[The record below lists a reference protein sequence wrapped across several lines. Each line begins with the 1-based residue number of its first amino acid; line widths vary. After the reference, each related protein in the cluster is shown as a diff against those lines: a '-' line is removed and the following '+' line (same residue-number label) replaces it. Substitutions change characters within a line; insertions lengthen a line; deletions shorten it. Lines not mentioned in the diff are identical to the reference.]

1 MRSALLFIVVL
12 AACENKGHHTF
23 SSTKEFC
30 FMSIADLRKDYTQA
44 TLDEADALAN
54 PFDFFKLWFEQA
66 LNADLPEP
74 NAMTLATVNA
84 KGRPSARIVL
94 IKGLDARGIT
104 FFTNYESRKGQEL
117 AQNPHAALLFHW
129 TELERQVRIEGR
141 VEKCSPEE
149 SDAYYLS
156 RPAGSRLGAWASPQ
170 SQVIDSREVL
180 EARVRQAQEDQQ
192 GDPQTRPPFW
202 GGYRLVPDFFEF
214 WQGRPSRLHDRL
226 AYTLQGD
233 SWAMSRLAP

>member
-1 MRSALLFIVVL
+1 
-12 AACENKGHHTF
+12 
-23 SSTKEFC
+23 
-30 FMSIADLRKDYTQA
+30 MSIADLRKDYTQA

-54 PFDFFKLWFEQA
+54 PFDFFKLWFDQA
-66 LNADLPEP
+66 LKADLPEP

-84 KGRPSARIVL
+84 QGKPSARIVL
-94 IKGLDARGIT
+94 IKGLDERGIT

-117 AQNPHAALLFHW
+117 AQNPNAAILFHW
-129 TELERQVRIEGR
+129 TELERQVRIEGCI
-141 VEKCSPEE
+141 EKCSPEE

-170 SQVIDSREVL
+170 SAMIESRQAL
-180 EARVRQAQEDQQ
+180 EARVQQAQAEQQ
-192 GDPQTRPPFW
+192 GDPKVRPPFW

-226 AYTLQGD
+226 AYTRQDD
-233 SWAMSRLAP
+233 SWNMSRLAP

>member
-1 MRSALLFIVVL
+1 
-12 AACENKGHHTF
+12 
-23 SSTKEFC
+23 
-30 FMSIADLRKDYTQA
+30 MSIADLRKDYTQA
-44 TLDEADALAN
+44 TLDEADALAS
-54 PFDFFKLWFEQA
+54 PLDFFKLWFDQA

-84 KGRPSARIVL
+84 QGRPSARIVL

-104 FFTNYESRKGQEL
+104 FFTNYESRKGREL
-117 AQNPHAALLFHW
+117 AQNPHAAILFHW

-170 SQVIDSREVL
+170 SQVIDSRAVL
-180 EARVRQAQEDQQ
+180 EARVRQAQEEQQ

>member
-1 MRSALLFIVVL
+1 
-12 AACENKGHHTF
+12 
-23 SSTKEFC
+23 
-30 FMSIADLRKDYTQA
+30 MSIADLRKDYTQA

-54 PFDFFKLWFEQA
+54 PLDFFKLWFDQA

-117 AQNPHAALLFHW
+117 AQNPHAAILFHW

-170 SQVIDSREVL
+170 SQVIDSRAVL
-180 EARVRQAQEDQQ
+180 EARVRQAQEEQR